1 MASGDCTVNAQTLD
15 LMLIVDASGAE
26 QYINPAYITR
36 AEFKTG
42 EPPEKPSLTL
52 LLISSGG
59 TTQHS
64 FFVQGER
71 ALVLRKE
78 LRRRAGFSDAPVA
91 DRLSFA
97 PIPLPPRRISSLEQ

>member
-1 MASGDCTVNAQTLD
+1 MANDDHSGSAQTLD
-15 LMLIVDASGAE
+15 LILIVDASGAE

-36 AEFKTG
+36 AEFKAG

-97 PIPLPPRRISSLEQ
+97 PVPLSPRRFPSLEQ